1 MVYVPILFHLYQI
14 QRAVWSIFPHYIA
27 IQMNT
32 VILFALTL
40 NLTLIKRSHRT
51 QQCSLCERTLGKK
64 KHRNRFAIRWSVLA
78 SFNPR
83 LFFFNQLIR
92 FGVMRTLFDTSRT
105 ITWKWEKT
113 YDDIEAEVAPAAVA
127 AVYGKTIYNS
137 DNKHER
143 RKCK

>member
-64 KHRNRFAIRWSVLA
+64 PIETDLRYDEVCWQVSIPVY
-78 SFNPR
+78 
-83 LFFFNQLIR
+83 FFFQSAYSIR
-92 FGVMRTLFDTSRT
+92 CDENAFWHLTKNNMKVGENVRRYRSWSGTSSGSSSVRKNNLQQRQQTRT
-105 ITWKWEKT
+105 KKM
-113 YDDIEAEVAPAAVA
+113 
-127 AVYGKTIYNS
+127 
-137 DNKHER
+137 
-143 RKCK
+143 